1 MNDLCRT
8 SYFIGR
14 TLVAHLW
21 AIIILI
27 SKKKKRKKKKKTK
40 KRQKTKPKIRYFS
53 YKIEKIQP
61 TKSAK
66 PWLMKFSLKPIDI
79 THQVHA
85 ASQQD

>member
-27 SKKKKRKKKKKTK
+27 SKKEKKKEKRKKKD
-40 KRQKTKPKIRYFS
+40 KRQNPKSVILAI
-53 YKIEKIQP
+53 KLKKIQP

>member
-27 SKKKKRKKKKKTK
+27 SKKKEKKRK
-40 KRQKTKPKIRYFS
+40 KTKPKIRYFS

>member
-27 SKKKKRKKKKKTK
+27 SKKKK
-40 KRQKTKPKIRYFS
+40 KTKPKIRYFS

>member
-1 MNDLCRT
+1 MKDLCRT

-27 SKKKKRKKKKKTK
+27 SKKKK
-40 KRQKTKPKIRYFS
+40 KTKPKIRYFS